1 MTTYKKNRPNE
12 TKNIALNKY
21 CTVIDRNIKWLFNT
35 KYLHNLYI
43 NYTTLLYLTV
53 SFIVK

>member
-21 CTVIDRNIKWLFNT
+21 CTVIDRNIK
-35 KYLHNLYI
+35 
-43 NYTTLLYLTV
+43 
-53 SFIVK
+53 